1 MARTTGS
8 LLANVGKVRR
18 QTPKINRQVKTR
30 ALTGRSKKRLQ
41 YKKFLRQD
49 EIIFNGKPVSVN
61 SYVIRKAR
69 GLAK

>member
-1 MARTTGS
+1 MRVSGRLFVNA
-8 LLANVGKVRR
+8 GKVRI
-18 QTPKINRQVKTR
+18 QTPKIQRQVKTR